1 MGQGVK
7 QEYPGRFRSAGCDKW
22 DPVKVKSYKLPYN
35 LNPVFRVMAK
45 QLINPTCMP
54 KTKSVS
60 SLHVLLLCMALF
72 LSGCYTRQSAGDES
86 DPATTAPAQD
96 DNPAGKAPVTTAGT
110 AAPEKADV
118 NVYLEISNGMKG
130 FMPTAAA
137 GKEATAFQQNL
148 LKLISEVQDGRYVA
162 SKGFY
167 LAKEDAQS
175 RPVLDSVSYNTMKN
189 YIVSGIKDDVRG
201 TPLPAMLKAAL
212 QNSVDQG
219 AVSVIISDFIHGP
232 SDQGQF
238 ISLDADIR
246 SSLREAEHQGLAIAI
261 LANTSEFF
269 GTYHPAVKK
278 PEVRRALNG
287 EEIPYYIWVI
297 GKQQEVQVVTN
308 KVLRNLPPQQA
319 YFGFEYE
326 TIPYS
331 ALLKE
336 KEFRPTGIVYCSSR
350 NADPCTSVNLQP
362 EEDQPVEFT
371 IGLDLSRL
379 PLSMQNTDY
388 LKRNLKVAGN
398 GSRATVVTVTAADE
412 GIKATPDLAAY
423 SHFVRVRVPQLT
435 ANSGSVSVQL
445 PQVYP
450 AWINAWA
457 TDNDNNPAANPKNV
471 PAG

>member
-1 MGQGVK
+1 M
-7 QEYPGRFRSAGCDKW
+7 
-22 DPVKVKSYKLPYN
+22 
-35 LNPVFRVMAK
+35 
-45 QLINPTCMP
+45 
-54 KTKSVS
+54 S
-60 SLHVLLLCMALF
+60 SLHALLLCMALI
-72 LSGCYTRQSAGDES
+72 LSGCFTKQSDNEES
-86 DPATTAPAQD
+86 DPVTATSEQ
-96 DNPAGKAPVTTAGT
+96 NEKPAGKAPAATANT
-110 AAPEKADV
+110 AAPEKVDV

-137 GKEATAFQQNL
+137 GKEATAFQNNL
-148 LKLISEVQDGRYVA
+148 LKLLSEVQDGRYVA
-162 SKGFY
+162 NKGFY

-175 RPVLDSVSYNTMKN
+175 RPVLDSVSYNTMKS

-212 QNSVDQG
+212 QNSIDQN
-219 AVSVIISDFIHGP
+219 AVSVIVSDFIHGP

-278 PEVRRALNG
+278 PEVRRTLNG

-297 GKQQEVQVVTN
+297 GPQQEVQVVTN
-308 KVLRNLPPQQA
+308 RVLRNLPPQQA

-326 TIPYS
+326 AVPYS

-336 KEFRPTGIVYCSSR
+336 RAFSPAGVVYCSSR
-350 NADPCTSVNLQP
+350 NADPCTLVNLQP
-362 EEDQPVEFT
+362 EKEEPVEFT
-371 IGLDLSRL
+371 IGLDLSNL
-379 PLSMQNTDY
+379 PMSMQQVEY
-388 LKRNLKVAGN
+388 LKKNLKVAAT
-398 GSRATVVTVTAADE
+398 GSRASIASVTAADE
-412 GIKATPDLAAY
+412 SIKATPDLAKY

-435 ANSGSVSVQL
+435 ASSGTISVQL

-450 AWINAWA
+450 TWIDKWA
-457 TDNDNNPAANPKNV
+457 TDNDNNPAAEPKKTYQLDKIVDGVQALYRDQSDFVFNSTIQFNK
-471 PAG
+471 AD

>member
-1 MGQGVK
+1 M
-7 QEYPGRFRSAGCDKW
+7 
-22 DPVKVKSYKLPYN
+22 PVTKFMSN
-35 LNPVFRVMAK
+35 LY
-45 QLINPTCMP
+45 
-54 KTKSVS
+54 
-60 SLHVLLLCMALF
+60 VLLFCTALF
-72 LSGCYTRQSAGDES
+72 LSGCNSVDTGGGETDSVA
-86 DPATTAPAQD
+86 APSTQ
-96 DNPAGKAPVTTAGT
+96 TERT
-110 AAPEKADV
+110 AAVEKVDV

-137 GKEATAFQQNL
+137 GKEATTFQNNL

-162 SKGFY
+162 GKGFY

-175 RPVLDSVSYNTMKN
+175 RPVLDSVSYNTLKS

-201 TPLPAMLKAAL
+201 TPLPAMLQAAL
-212 QNSVDQG
+212 QKSIDQG

-278 PEVRRALNG
+278 PEVRRTLNG

-297 GKQQEVQVVTN
+297 GKQEAVQVVTN
-308 KVLRNLPPQQA
+308 SVLRNLPPQQA

-336 KEFRPTGIVYCSSR
+336 KAFKPSGIVYCSSR
-350 NADPCTSVNLQP
+350 NAEPCISVNLQP
-362 EEDQPVEFT
+362 EKEEPVEFT
-371 IGLDLSRL
+371 IGLDLSGL
-379 PLSMQNTDY
+379 PLSMQQADY
-388 LKRNLKVAGN
+388 LKKNLKVAST
-398 GSRATVVTVTAADE
+398 GSRATMVSVTPADE
-412 GIKATPDLAAY
+412 SIKATPDLAKY

-435 ANSGSVSVQL
+435 ATSGSVSVQL

-450 AWINAWA
+450 TWIDNWS
-457 TDNDNNPAANPKNV
+457 TDNDNNPTAEPKKTYQLDKIVDGVQALYRDQSDFVFSATIQFNK
-471 PAG
+471 AD